1 MLHPSI
7 PDRRCACQG
16 FRRNENLPG
25 ALCECGHQAC
35 YHASGAMTQPPGEG
49 PLPNVSYMALQDRI
63 HSLESQYQHDKKVWE
78 EELKEERRARRED
91 VRILREAMYPF
102 FKFMDQEVPQKWTD
116 VEDRI
121 EHIVDRQQQLQ
132 ERLITVDDS
141 TMTLE
146 DRIADLEYGTGLYKA
161 PDGSEDGNDDDDGG
175 DEGEGNHHPQR
186 QVTDHRGSRPSPK
199 PHNDNTGLAN
209 LAQERQP
216 ANDPEVFPSGGGQ
229 NQING
234 HNVPSMDR
242 TGFPG
247 QPPDRVVMSAKGAP
261 LVPGKLPPLCTDL
274 VFPFVSKAEISI
286 PDCRVRIQSLPPT
299 ESSTRSRSYLSLARF
314 GQPLGCSN
322 GIDEDSRRS
331 LSSSPS
337 PSPPRCL
344 PFSSYAARSS
354 NRVQLKRK
362 RSLKERY
369 TSENGIVAGHFLSLP
384 NPPPL
389 SLSDHTDG
397 SRVCKMGTSDVDK
410 SPPSFPRVLSHR
422 VQDCHES
429 DPSDLQ
435 AKKVV
440 TPPSEC

>member
-1 MLHPSI
+1 
-7 PDRRCACQG
+7 
-16 FRRNENLPG
+16 
-25 ALCECGHQAC
+25 
-35 YHASGAMTQPPGEG
+35 MTQPPGEV

-121 EHIVDRQQQLQ
+121 DHIVDRQQQLQ

-146 DRIADLEYGTGLYKA
+146 DRIADLEYGKGFHEL
-161 PDGSEDGNDDDDGG
+161 PEGSEDGNDDDDGG

-186 QVTDHRGSRPSPK
+186 QVTDHRARSEQSPK
-199 PHNDNTGLAN
+199 PHCDNTDLAN
-209 LAQERQP
+209 SAKEHQP
-216 ANDPEVFPSGGGQ
+216 ANAADVFLSTPSGGGQ

-234 HNVPSMDR
+234 HNAPSMDR
-242 TGFPG
+242 NSFPG
-247 QPPDRVVMSAKGAP
+247 QSPDRVVMSAKGAP
-261 LVPGKLPPLCTDL
+261 SLVPAKLPPLCTDL

-299 ESSTRSRSYLSLARF
+299 ESNTRSRSYLSLSRF
-314 GQPLGCSN
+314 GQPLGSN

-337 PSPPRCL
+337 SSPPRCL

-369 TSENGIVAGHFLSLP
+369 APENGLVTGRFLSLP

-397 SRVCKMGTSDVDK
+397 SRVCKMGPSDVDK
-410 SPPSFPRVLSHR
+410 SPASFPHVLSHR
-422 VQDCHES
+422 VQDYHES
-429 DPSDLQ
+429 DPSS
-435 AKKVV
+435 V
-440 TPPSEC
+440 